1 MSYLNL
7 QLQVQPIL
15 DRKLELLFFLFIS
28 LKIGWQKA
36 RNLSNN
42 TVEWGD
48 YPRVHLKVTIVCHVT

>member
-15 DRKLELLFFLFIS
+15 DRKLELLFFLFFS
-28 LKIGWQKA
+28 LKIGCQKT

-42 TVEWGD
+42 TVE
-48 YPRVHLKVTIVCHVT
+48 